1 MVLSQLLKQLT
12 FYLFAH
18 VEMIIGIMKNKL
30 NFTIAVQT
38 IYNKSDWSTSKK
50 LIMHKHK
57 QEIARFFYE

>member
-38 IYNKSDWSTSKK
+38 IYNKSDWST
-50 LIMHKHK
+50 
-57 QEIARFFYE
+57 